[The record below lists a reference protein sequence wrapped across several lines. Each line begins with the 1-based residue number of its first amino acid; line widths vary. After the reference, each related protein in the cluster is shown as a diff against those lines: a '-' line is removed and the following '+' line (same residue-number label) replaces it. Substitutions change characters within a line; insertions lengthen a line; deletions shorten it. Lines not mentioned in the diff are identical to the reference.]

1 MDISIGVQHVAR
13 DISLES
19 EESAEAIT
27 AKVTE
32 AINSDGLLQLSD
44 ARGRI
49 VLVPANKIAYIDLG
63 PVTGRRVGFG
73 K

>member
-19 EESAEAIT
+19 EETAEAIT

-44 ARGRI
+44 AKGRI
-49 VLVPANKIAYIDLG
+49 VPANKIAYVDLG
-63 PVTGRRVGFG
+63 PITGRRVGFG

>member
-44 ARGRI
+44 AKGRI
-49 VLVPANKIAYIDLG
+49 VLVPANKIACVDLG
-63 PVTGRRVGFG
+63 PITGRRVGFG